1 MRESRTSGSVRGL
14 GRESLVYSTAE
25 DVDVMIYR
33 EQFKLDNK
41 TIYNKI
47 DTVQMEII

>member
-25 DVDVMIYR
+25 VLLNR
-33 EQFKLDNK
+33 NFA
-41 TIYNKI
+41 
-47 DTVQMEII
+47 EI

>member
-1 MRESRTSGSVRGL
+1 MMAN
-14 GRESLVYSTAE
+14 SLTDIFIFV
-25 DVDVMIYR
+25 DVVDVMIYR